1 MTTPN
6 TKKSKFYAWLALP
19 LTVIMFFAFAEKI
32 PAIVPVKNK
41 NSGTPKGNFSTEAQ
55 NQTDYKNL
63 SEEHSVV
70 EPKKDSPE
78 LSPDSIK
85 KSSKNQ
91 LKTQFDTIK
100 PNKHQESLA
109 SPPPPVQLSK
119 KEEKINQ
126 AAESEVD
133 KLPVYPGGLNV
144 FRQKIAQEFNS
155 VVFNGDEGKLQS
167 NVFIL
172 ISEKGEVIHFGA
184 SGSSE
189 KFNNEISRAVLK
201 TTKDVVWE
209 PAEKGGKK
217 VPYHL
222 RLPISMTFE
231 KNPMPANYKK

>member
-19 LTVIMFFAFAEKI
+19 LTVIMFFAFAEKV

-41 NSGTPKGNFSTEAQ
+41 NSETPKGNFSTEAQ
-55 NQTDYKNL
+55 NQNDYKNH
-63 SEEHSVV
+63 SEEHLVV
-70 EPKKDSPE
+70 DPKKDSPE

-85 KSSKNQ
+85 KGSKNQ
-91 LKTQFDTIK
+91 IKSQFDTIK
-100 PNKHQESLA
+100 PNEHQELPA
-109 SPPPPVQLSK
+109 GPPPQPVQQSK

-126 AAESEVD
+126 AAENEVD

-155 VVFNGDEGKLQS
+155 AVFNGDEGKLQS

-209 PAEKGGKK
+209 PAEKDGKK

-231 KNPMPANYKK
+231 KNPGLKKQ